1 MKVVTSGLV
10 FLDIDAYAGCIAYAE
25 LLSLQGFHA
34 VAYSSATMNGSI
46 PQSIRDWNGPLLTSY
61 KPTDD
66 DTFVLIDVSE
76 PDYLDK
82 VVKIDQV
89 EEVIDH
95 HLGNEKFWEE
105 KIGPKANIEF
115 IGAACTQVYEQWQK
129 AKLVDQMSE
138 TSARLLISGIL
149 DNTLNF
155 KATVTTDRD
164 HRAYEELSKIANL
177 PENWAALYFSECEES
192 IFADIKKALINDTKN
207 MNFPNSDI
215 GDLCVGQLVIWDAER
230 AINQHRSTIEAT
242 LSSQSESWFV
252 NIVSIK
258 DGKSTFIASDD
269 AVAAWLQQTLDLGF
283 NNHLAQADRLW
294 LRKEIM
300 KQSISRGKVDL
311 QALPK

>member
-1 MKVVTSGLV
+1 MKIVTSGLA

-25 LLSLQGFHA
+25 LLNLQGLNA
-34 VAYSSATMNGSI
+34 IAYSSATMNSSI

-61 KPTDD
+61 KPTND
-66 DTFVLIDVSE
+66 DTFILIDVSE

-115 IGAACTQVYEQWQK
+115 IGAACTQVYEQWRK

-149 DNTLNF
+149 DNTLDF
-155 KATVTTDRD
+155 KATVTTARDRK
-164 HRAYEELSKIANL
+164 AYEELSKIANL
-177 PENWAALYFSECEES
+177 PDNWAALYFSECEES
-192 IFADIKKALINDTKN
+192 IFADIKSALINDTKN

-215 GDLCVGQLVIWDAER
+215 GDLCVGQLVIWNAER
-230 AINQHRSTIEAT
+230 AINQQRSAIEAT
-242 LSSQSESWFV
+242 LSSQSENWFV

-258 DGKSTFIASDD
+258 DGKSTFLASNTT
-269 AVAAWLQQTLDLGF
+269 VINWLQETLELQFDDRLS
-283 NNHLAQADRLW
+283 QADRLW

-300 KQSISRGKVDL
+300 KQSISL
-311 QALPK
+311 S